1 MDQVF
6 QSELDRDFLSHVRD
20 ALTHLFDTARLQNH
34 PLAAHLVPATISDPK
49 ARAQA
54 LTEALLQAITD
65 LKPPPGVSP
74 RDPAYRPY
82 AVLRHKYAE
91 GASNE
96 EIMDRLAISR
106 RQFFRE
112 QQRACEALATL
123 LWERRLSRSDEE
135 DLGQQTL
142 SEELEQLGLQPGP
155 LCMST
160 VLGQAVAAV
169 RSLTDSCGVALSL
182 PAARPAQ
189 AFADEALTR
198 QLLVSLLSGLAQ
210 AAPGSYLEL
219 EVNDEERWVDLRISG
234 LPPTLGSE
242 ALEAALGVPR
252 QLALRVGGRLHLADG
267 DQGRALTL
275 SLPSAREDHVVI
287 VDDNPKTLRLFQRY
301 LEPHRFQVTAIQD
314 SSQALGEIR
323 RLQPDVVLLDVMMRD
338 VDGWQILQ
346 TLKTDPETRPIPVI
360 VCSVLGEEALAQTI
374 GADGYLRKPITQS
387 ALVLALTQAR
397 RG

>member
-1 MDQVF
+1 MP
-6 QSELDRDFLSHVRD
+6 SWC
-20 ALTHLFDTARLQNH
+20 
-34 PLAAHLVPATISDPK
+34 
-49 ARAQA
+49 
-54 LTEALLQAITD
+54 
-65 LKPPPGVSP
+65 
-74 RDPAYRPY
+74 
-82 AVLRHKYAE
+82 HKYAE

-96 EIMDRLAISR
+96 EDHGPARHQSPPVLPRAAARLRGSGHPP
-106 RQFFRE
+106 
-112 QQRACEALATL
+112 L
-123 LWERRLSRSDEE
+123 ERRLSRSDEE

-252 QLALRVGGRLHLADG
+252 QLALEWAAGSTWPTGTRD
-267 DQGRALTL
+267 ALTL

-323 RLQPDVVLLDVMMRD
+323 RLQPDVVLLDDDARC
-338 VDGWQILQ
+338 GRLA
-346 TLKTDPETRPIPVI
+346 DPSDPQDRPRNPPHPGDRVFGAGGRSPGPDHRRRRLPPQAHHPVGTGAGSDTGPPG
-360 VCSVLGEEALAQTI
+360 VRCRAGMACSTVSSQRVI
-374 GADGYLRKPITQS
+374 SS
-387 ALVLALTQAR
+387 ALKCSPR
-397 RG
+397 RTTISPWPRAATSRVKL